1 MKCQKFLFKK
11 SVFLKFFFLTI
22 LFFSNTFSKSF
33 SQGKKIVLKE
43 VEVEEK
49 AIPVINILNKTYS
62 FKERDKFIKLLLSNK
77 FWKNNF
83 FIKINLS
90 SFDNK
95 SLYEFD
101 LKGETIVKINSKI
114 LSKKHKYKTYRKI
127 KNLIPK
133 IKNIRVYYY
142 KKTDTLNRFIVEI
155 KTKKDERMD

>member
-49 AIPVINILNKTYS
+49 AIPTINILNKNYS
-62 FKERDKFIKLLLSNK
+62 FKERDKFIKLLLSTK

-83 FIKINLS
+83 FLKINLS

-95 SLYEFD
+95 SLHGFD

-127 KNLIPK
+127 KNLIRK
-133 IKNIRVYYY
+133 IENIRIYYY

-155 KTKKDERMD
+155 ITN

>member
-1 MKCQKFLFKK
+1 MKCQKFFFKK

-49 AIPVINILNKTYS
+49 AIPVINILNKAYS

-133 IKNIRVYYY
+133 IENIRIYYY

-155 KTKKDERMD
+155 ITN

>member
-1 MKCQKFLFKK
+1 MKKNFTRL
-11 SVFLKFFFLTI
+11 LFFLI
-22 LFFSNTFSKSF
+22 LLLSNTLTKSF
-33 SQGKKIVLKE
+33 SQGRKIDLKE

-49 AIPVINILNKTYS
+49 ALPVIYILDKGYS

-77 FWKNNF
+77 FWKNDF

-90 SFDNK
+90 SFDFK
-95 SLYEFD
+95 SSFEFD

-133 IKNIRVYYY
+133 IENIRIYYY
-142 KKTDTLNRFIVEI
+142 KKTATLNRFIVEI
-155 KTKKDERMD
+155 KTN

>member
-1 MKCQKFLFKK
+1 MKKNFIRL
-11 SVFLKFFFLTI
+11 
-22 LFFSNTFSKSF
+22 LFFSILLLSNTFTKSF
-33 SQGKKIVLKE
+33 SQGKKIDLKE

-49 AIPVINILNKTYS
+49 ALPVIYILDKGYS

-77 FWKNNF
+77 FWKNDF

-90 SFDNK
+90 SFDYK
-95 SLYEFD
+95 SSFEFD

-133 IKNIRVYYY
+133 IENIAIYNY

-155 KTKKDERMD
+155 KTN

>member
-49 AIPVINILNKTYS
+49 AIPVINILNKAYS

-83 FIKINLS
+83 FLKINLS

-127 KNLIPK
+127 KNLNAK
-133 IKNIRVYYY
+133 IENIRIYYY

-155 KTKKDERMD
+155 ITN

>member
-1 MKCQKFLFKK
+1 MICQKFLFKK
-11 SVFLKFFFLTI
+11 SVFLKFLFLTI

-49 AIPVINILNKTYS
+49 AIPVINILNKAYS

-83 FIKINLS
+83 FLKINLS

-133 IKNIRVYYY
+133 IENIRIYYY

-155 KTKKDERMD
+155 KTKKTDQ

>member
-49 AIPVINILNKTYS
+49 AIPVINILNKVYS

-90 SFDNK
+90 SFDNN

-114 LSKKHKYKTYRKI
+114 LPKKHKYKTYRKI

-133 IKNIRVYYY
+133 IENIRIYYY
-142 KKTDTLNRFIVEI
+142 KKNDTLNRFIVEI
-155 KTKKDERMD
+155 KTKKTDQ

>member
-49 AIPVINILNKTYS
+49 AIPVINILNKAYS

-83 FIKINLS
+83 FLKINLS

-127 KNLIPK
+127 KNLTPK
-133 IKNIRVYYY
+133 IENIRIYYY
-142 KKTDTLNRFIVEI
+142 EKTDTLKRFIVEI
-155 KTKKDERMD
+155 KTK

>member
-1 MKCQKFLFKK
+1 MKKNFIRL
-11 SVFLKFFFLTI
+11 
-22 LFFSNTFSKSF
+22 LFFSILLLSNTFTKSF
-33 SQGKKIVLKE
+33 SQGKKIDLKE

-49 AIPVINILNKTYS
+49 ALPVIYILDKGYS

-77 FWKNNF
+77 FWKNDF

-90 SFDNK
+90 SFDYK
-95 SLYEFD
+95 SSFEFD

-133 IKNIRVYYY
+133 IENIRIYYY
-142 KKTDTLNRFIVEI
+142 KNTATFIRFIVEI
-155 KTKKDERMD
+155 KTI

>member
-1 MKCQKFLFKK
+1 MICQNFLFKK
-11 SVFLKFFFLTI
+11 SVYFKFLFLII

-49 AIPVINILNKTYS
+49 AIPVINILNKVYS

-95 SLYEFD
+95 SLFEFD

-114 LSKKHKYKTYRKI
+114 LSRKHKFKSYRKI
-127 KNLIPK
+127 KNLILK
-133 IKNIRVYYY
+133 TESVAIYNY
-142 KKTDTLNRFIVEI
+142 KKNDTLNRFIVEI
-155 KTKKDERMD
+155 KTN

>member
-1 MKCQKFLFKK
+1 MKKKFIRL
-11 SVFLKFFFLTI
+11 
-22 LFFSNTFSKSF
+22 LFFSILLLSNTFTKSF
-33 SQGKKIVLKE
+33 SQGRKIVLKE
-43 VEVEEK
+43 IEVEEK

-62 FKERDKFIKLLLSNK
+62 FKEWDKFIKLLLSNK

-95 SLYEFD
+95 SSFEFD

-114 LSKKHKYKTYRKI
+114 LSKKHKFKSYRKI
-127 KNLIPK
+127 RNLIPK
-133 IKNIRVYYY
+133 IENIAIYNY

-155 KTKKDERMD
+155 KTNWYNKNPSNEL

>member
-49 AIPVINILNKTYS
+49 AIPVINILNKAYS

-114 LSKKHKYKTYRKI
+114 LSKKHQYKTYRKI

-133 IKNIRVYYY
+133 IENIRIYYY
-142 KKTDTLNRFIVEI
+142 KKTATLNRFIVEI
-155 KTKKDERMD
+155 KTN

>member
-49 AIPVINILNKTYS
+49 AIPVINILNKAYS

-83 FIKINLS
+83 FLKINLS

-127 KNLIPK
+127 KNLTPK
-133 IKNIRVYYY
+133 IENIRIYYY
-142 KKTDTLNRFIVEI
+142 KKTDTLKRFIVEI
-155 KTKKDERMD
+155 KTK